1 MVAVLSSTLANG
13 IGVIALTV
21 AALFIFNSSAGSG
34 TYAAYGGFED
44 EDSNE
49 EEDDRPTVNRK

>member
-13 IGVIALTV
+13 IGVVALSV

-34 TYAAYGGFED
+34 TYAAYGGWED
-44 EDSNE
+44 EESGE
-49 EEDDRPTVNRK
+49 EEDDRPTKNRK